1 MMQIN
6 FLKSVH
12 KSLSK
17 SERKNLFLI
26 SLFTFF
32 SILIEI
38 FGLSLIL
45 PITRLFIDP
54 EFYSQIIQK
63 YQFLDLTRDLNKN
76 KIITYTV
83 GLFIAILIIKTILLS
98 ILSFSKFSFINK
110 IVKGRT
116 IELFSIYLRQ
126 WLSFFKSNHTSKLVR
141 NLINEMFVLEA
152 FYNALIILFS
162 ELLFTLVII
171 SLLMYYDFMIFLYLT
186 IYVII
191 LYFSFKII
199 FKTRIHDWGIERQY
213 LQEKI
218 TKDITEALGAIKEL
232 IIYEKQK
239 IFEDRIKNYHLQ
251 KQSLDVKFSTVNEI
265 PKYFIELAA
274 VFGYLIITLILYK
287 KGLDQNI
294 LLTTLI
300 FLSVVLFKAIPSISR
315 IINSFNQIK
324 FYYPAHELI
333 GNELSLKRNIK
344 RKSYEKIEFNK
355 SLELKS
361 IFFSFGEKLILNNI
375 SVKINKGDKVIILG
389 KSGKGKSTLI
399 DLISGF
405 HKNFRGEFLVDNKTV
420 KNFSNWRDK
429 IGYLSQSFFILDD
442 TIRNNIILDE
452 PYNLKRFSQIVDVCN
467 LKGVIDKRENGFNEK
482 IGERGIMLS
491 GGERQRIGLAR
502 ALYKNPEILILD
514 EPTSSLDKET
524 ADEFINS
531 ILKLDKH
538 ITIIM
543 VTHDKFYSNK
553 FNNKITL

>member
-1 MMQIN
+1 MQIN
-6 FLKSVH
+6 LIKSVY
-12 KSLSK
+12 KSFSK
-17 SERKNLFLI
+17 SERKNVFYI

-38 FGLSLIL
+38 FGLSLII
-45 PITRLFIDP
+45 PITRLFIDI
-54 EFYSQIIQK
+54 EFYNQLIQK
-63 YQFLDLTRDLNKN
+63 YQFLDIIKDLDKN
-76 KIITYTV
+76 KIIIYTI
-83 GLFIAILIIKTILLS
+83 GLFIAILITKTILLS
-98 ILSFSKFSFINK
+98 ILSFSKFNFINR
-110 IVKGRT
+110 IVKGKT
-116 IELFSIYLRQ
+116 IELFSIYLGQ
-126 WLSFFKSNHTSKLVR
+126 WISFFKSNHTSKLVR

-152 FYNALIILFS
+152 FLNAVIILFS
-162 ELLFTLVII
+162 ELLFSSVII
-171 SLLMYYDFMIFLYLT
+171 FLLMYYDFMIFLYLI

-199 FKTRIHDWGIERQY
+199 FKTRIHDWGIDRQN

-218 TKDITEALGAIKEL
+218 TKEITEALGAIKEL
-232 IIYEKQK
+232 IIYDKQK
-239 IFEDRIKNYHLQ
+239 IFEDRIKNYHIQ
-251 KQSLDVKFSTVNEI
+251 KQSLDVKFSTINEI

-274 VFGYLIITLILYK
+274 VFGYLIISAILYK
-287 KGLDQNI
+287 KGLDKNT

-300 FLSVVLFKAIPSISR
+300 FLSVILFKAMPSISR

-333 GNELSLKRNIK
+333 KNELSLKKNIK
-344 RKSYEKIEFNK
+344 RKSDEKIEFNK

-361 IFFSFGEKLILNNI
+361 VFFSFDDKIILNNFSI
-375 SVKINKGDKVIILG
+375 KINKGDKVIILG

-405 HKNFRGEFLVDNKTV
+405 HNNFEGEFLADNKLI
-420 KNFSNWRDK
+420 KNFNNWRDK

-452 PYNLKRFSQIVDVCN
+452 PYNQKRFSHIVDVCN
-467 LKGVIDKRENGFNEK
+467 LNVVIDKRGNGLNEK
-482 IGERGIMLS
+482 IGERGNMLS

-502 ALYKNPEILILD
+502 ALYRNPEILILD

-524 ADEFINS
+524 ADEFISS
-531 ILKLDKH
+531 ILKLDEN

-543 VTHDKFYSNK
+543 VTHDKSYSSK
-553 FNNKITL
+553 FNKKITL

>member
-1 MMQIN
+1 MQIN

-543 VTHDKFYSNK
+543 VTHDKSYSNK

>member
-1 MMQIN
+1 MQIN
-6 FLKSVH
+6 FLKSVY

-26 SLFTFF
+26 SLLTFF

-38 FGLSLIL
+38 FGLSLII
-45 PITRLFIDP
+45 PITRLVIDQ

-63 YQFLDLTRDLNKN
+63 YQFLDFIKDLNKN

-98 ILSFSKFSFINK
+98 ILSFSKYSFINK

-126 WLSFFKSNHTSKLVR
+126 WLSFFKSNHTSKLIR

-171 SLLMYYDFMIFLYLT
+171 SLLMYYDFMIFLYLI
-186 IYVII
+186 IYVTI

-199 FKTRIHDWGIERQY
+199 FKTRIHDWGIERQN

-218 TKDITEALGAIKEL
+218 TKEITEALGAIKEL

-239 IFEDRIKNYHLQ
+239 IFEDRIKNYQLQ
-251 KQSLDVKFSTVNEI
+251 KQSLDVKFSTINEI

-274 VFGYLIITLILYK
+274 VFGYLIITAILYK

-300 FLSVVLFKAIPSISR
+300 FLSVILFKAIPSISR

-333 GNELSLKRNIK
+333 DNELSLKRNIK
-344 RKSYEKIEFNK
+344 RKSVEKIEFNK

-375 SVKINKGDKVIILG
+375 SVKIKKGDKVIILG

-405 HKNFRGEFLVDNKTV
+405 HKNFKGEFLVDNKTV

-452 PYNLKRFSQIVDVCN
+452 PYNLKRFSHIVDVCN

-543 VTHDKFYSNK
+543 VTHDKSYSNK